1 MNYTEYPKEYISYI
15 KSGKLYPDG
24 KIRDPEGKVV
34 GGIDTDSETFKE
46 IFEKNDIIGFSII
59 GS

>member
-1 MNYTEYPKEYISYI
+1 MNYTEYPEEYISYI
-15 KSGKLYPDG
+15 KSCKLYPDG

-46 IFEKNDIIGFSII
+46 IFSNSHIVGFTIIQD
-59 GS
+59 